1 MNDAQREQRIKLQE
15 NRNAPDSEKIQST
28 GIRRDRRSVNAA
40 GQRENQSAA
49 AAAKDERE
57 AAKRELQTK
66 FELGSI
72 VGPRYNASTSDT
84 SVLRYPS
91 EGRLDSDSDYVLFDF
106 YKYAPPF
113 RKQRTDANFTERGPI
128 TTPRSGGRR
137 SQGSTQ
143 GVVGT
148 DRENLLRTVG
158 AYYDYNQSK
167 DYQSAG
173 KDYPS
178 IIMYMPEDISTG
190 FRSNWGGKA
199 FSNIGSDLLKSIG
212 AEGVGNKLDGLAK
225 TGADAYERIPAIM
238 GATVVRKAIQKITG
252 DVITNDD
259 IFGGTSGAILN
270 PNTELLFSG
279 SDMRNFQLNFKLVP
293 RNFKEAEIINNIC
306 KTFKM
311 CTLPSRNPGKVSG
324 ASNQGITAGF
334 IGVPNLCKV
343 NFMSANDEHKVL
355 PRYKMCAVTQVDIN
369 YTPDG
374 AYATYNGDI
383 KQPVAIE
390 LSINFQ
396 ETKLVFSEEIA
407 NDSIR

>member
-1 MNDAQREQRIKLQE
+1 MNDAQRRQRELLQK
-15 NRNAPDSEKIQST
+15 NRNAPEKIQST
-28 GIRRDRRSVNAA
+28 GRRGDIRSENAA
-40 GQRENQSAA
+40 RQRENQSAA

-57 AAKRELQTK
+57 AARREQQTK

-72 VGPRYNASTSDT
+72 VGPSTNAGASNP

-106 YKYAPPF
+106 YTYAPPF

-137 SQGSTQ
+137 SQG

-212 AEGVGNKLDGLAK
+212 AEGLGNKLDGLAK

-270 PNTELLFSG
+270 PNTELLFNG

-293 RNFKEAEIINNIC
+293 RNFTEANIINKIC

-311 CTLPSRNPGKVSG
+311 CTLPSRNPGEVFA

-343 NFMSANDEHKVL
+343 NFMSGNDEHKVL
-355 PRYKMCAVTQVDIN
+355 PRYKMCAVTQVDVN

-374 AYATYNGDI
+374 AYATYNDANS
-383 KQPVAIE
+383 QPVAIE

-396 ETKLVFSEEIA
+396 ETKLVFAEEIRD
-407 NDSIR
+407 DSIR